1 MIPILTANTV
11 SDQPPQL
18 QLWLQGRA
26 CRDHSP
32 VELVETTRCSSPPTP
47 LVEPWPRWS
56 SLSRPPAR
64 PSFTS
69 APHCCYRS
77 PVVELPSSTTCPPIS
92 AATGEWR
99 NGRRAG
105 FRCQC
110 PSGRGGS
117 SPPSPTTSSSA
128 RCGTSGQVA
137 EMRSDLLFCCGR
149 FGGSSEPL
157 VVGTCGWCV
166 PCSACAGDGY
176 EPTNAGDHDFRAG
189 FSMWVSIKNPAIA
202 NPALTASFAC
212 RGAGPTE
219 RLPRP

>member
-26 CRDHSP
+26 H
-32 VELVETTRCSSPPTP
+32 T
-47 LVEPWPRWS
+47 RWS
-56 SLSRPPAR
+56 SLSRPLAARARPRRSSLAPLVELVETTSHAGRAPPTLVEPVETAAR

-77 PVVELPSSTTCPPIS
+77 PVVELPSSTACPPNS

-128 RCGTSGQVA
+128 QCGTSGQVA

-157 VVGTCGWCV
+157 VVGTCG
-166 PCSACAGDGY
+166 
-176 EPTNAGDHDFRAG
+176 
-189 FSMWVSIKNPAIA
+189 
-202 NPALTASFAC
+202 
-212 RGAGPTE
+212 
-219 RLPRP
+219 

>member
-77 PVVELPSSTTCPPIS
+77 PVVELPSSAACPPIP

-117 SPPSPTTSSSA
+117 SPPSPTKEQFDTKPQTIGHS
-128 RCGTSGQVA
+128 
-137 EMRSDLLFCCGR
+137 RSDCGLGFC
-149 FGGSSEPL
+149 GGNGALIATDRIWGLRSDES
-157 VVGTCGWCV
+157 
-166 PCSACAGDGY
+166 
-176 EPTNAGDHDFRAG
+176 PT
-189 FSMWVSIKNPAIA
+189 
-202 NPALTASFAC
+202 
-212 RGAGPTE
+212 RG
-219 RLPRP
+219 

>member
-26 CRDHSP
+26 H
-32 VELVETTRCSSPPTP
+32 T
-47 LVEPWPRWS
+47 RWS
-56 SLSRPPAR
+56 SLSRPLAARARPRRSSLAPLVELVETTSHAGRAPPTLVEPVETPAR

-77 PVVELPSSTTCPPIS
+77 PVVELPSSTACPPNS

-117 SPPSPTTSSSA
+117 SPPSPTKEQFDTKPQTIGHS
-128 RCGTSGQVA
+128 
-137 EMRSDLLFCCGR
+137 RSDCGLGFC
-149 FGGSSEPL
+149 GGNGALIATDRIWGLRSDES
-157 VVGTCGWCV
+157 
-166 PCSACAGDGY
+166 
-176 EPTNAGDHDFRAG
+176 PT
-189 FSMWVSIKNPAIA
+189 
-202 NPALTASFAC
+202 
-212 RGAGPTE
+212 RG
-219 RLPRP
+219 